1 MKKQLSVIK
10 IMLIIVAILSIIQI
24 VFLIIEPDLKH
35 IILSVIVIIG
45 LCLIIA
51 LYIICK
57 LEIQKI
63 KFEFVQDD
71 YKVRLIDEDDYQY
84 VRILLDNSQLE
95 NSLEE
100 SKKLEE
106 YKKITIDF
114 TRIHYHYIVFKNDE
128 LICVFQDTLKN
139 SESFIEFKNEFP
151 EKNDFVEILKKFSN
165 ENNHKINFIN

>member
-151 EKNDFVEILKKFSN
+151 EKNDFVDILKKFSN